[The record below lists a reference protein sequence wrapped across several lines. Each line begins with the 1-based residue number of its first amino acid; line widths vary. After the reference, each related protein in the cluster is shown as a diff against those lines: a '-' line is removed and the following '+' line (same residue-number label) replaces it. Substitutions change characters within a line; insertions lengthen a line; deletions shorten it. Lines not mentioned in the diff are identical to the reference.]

1 MKLYAYCLSDEV
13 TAPVIEPVAGL
24 AGAKPYLIE
33 RGEIRA
39 VVSAFSD
46 ERAAITRENV
56 GAHERVVRHVLSQ
69 ATPLPFRFGTVISE
83 ERLLSYLDSQAAAL
97 RLQLERVR
105 GCVEWSVK
113 VSWNLEAVRQ
123 EALSDEAWSP
133 VEAGSKNEGSG
144 TAFLLA
150 KRREILGEK
159 VLRERASA
167 ISVWLNATL
176 SEVVRESRINLQ
188 PHDSLVLAASHLV
201 ERARLTEYRA
211 ALERARAEKKDLHF
225 LTSGAWPPYSFTSA
239 GS

>member
-1 MKLYAYCLSDEV
+1 M
-13 TAPVIEPVAGL
+13 IEAVEGL

-39 VVSAFSD
+39 VVSEFSD
-46 ERAAITRENV
+46 ERAAVTREHI

-69 ATPLPFRFGTVISE
+69 ATPLPFRFSTITSE
-83 ERLLSYLDSQAAAL
+83 EKLLSYLDSQAASL
-97 RLQLERVR
+97 KLQLERVR

-123 EALSDEAWSP
+123 EALGEDVSSP
-133 VEAGSKNEGSG
+133 VEAGSKSEGSG

-150 KRREILGEK
+150 KRREILGEQ

-167 ISVWLNATL
+167 ISDWLNATL
-176 SEVVRESRINLQ
+176 SEVVREARVNLQ
-188 PHDSLVLAASHLV
+188 PRDSLVLAASHLV
-201 ERARLTEYRA
+201 ERVRLAEYRA